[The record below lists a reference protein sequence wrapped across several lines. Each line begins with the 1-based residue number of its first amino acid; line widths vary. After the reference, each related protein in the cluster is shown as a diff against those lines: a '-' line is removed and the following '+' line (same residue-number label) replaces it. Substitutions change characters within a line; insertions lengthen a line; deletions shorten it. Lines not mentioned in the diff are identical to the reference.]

1 MLSPVSTVAH
11 QLKASLNSA
20 IVGVL
25 GCLRRRFR
33 QTLFSRS
40 YGEALKIGSATD
52 FIYDLSTGEALY
64 LLGSIRQT
72 LFRRISLKNRSLWLR
87 FFLSAYRTGAM
98 DRFQEMQVFA
108 AVAKEQGFSAAA
120 RLLGMSAASV
130 TRAVAALEKRIG
142 TQLLTRTTRSVYLSE
157 AGQRFLEDCRRI
169 LAEVQEAEDS
179 AAGSHAQPRGQLTI
193 TAPVLFGDLFVTP
206 IMVGYLTQFPDVSIN
221 ALLVDRVVSMVEE
234 GVDVA
239 VRIGELPDSNQHA
252 IRVGEVRRVICA
264 SPQFLKAHGRPRHPC
279 ELSAAPIIATSAIGQ
294 LRSWP
299 FLEAG
304 EPISV
309 RAEPR
314 LVVTANQAA
323 ITAAAMG
330 LGLTRVLSYQVA
342 SKIADGELEIV
353 LADFELPPLPI
364 HVVYQGGR
372 KAPARVRSFV
382 DFVVKALRD
391 HPALQG

>member
-1 MLSPVSTVAH
+1 
-11 QLKASLNSA
+11 
-20 IVGVL
+20 
-25 GCLRRRFR
+25 
-33 QTLFSRS
+33 
-40 YGEALKIGSATD
+40 
-52 FIYDLSTGEALY
+52 
-64 LLGSIRQT
+64 
-72 LFRRISLKNRSLWLR
+72 
-87 FFLSAYRTGAM
+87 M

-108 AVAKEQGFSAAA
+108 AVAQDQGFSSAA
-120 RLLGMSAASV
+120 RRLGMSAASV

-142 TQLLTRTTRSVYLSE
+142 THLLTRTTRSVHLSE

-193 TAPVLFGDLFVTP
+193 TAPVLFGELFVTP
-206 IMVGYLTQFPDVSIN
+206 LMVNFLTQFPDVTIN
-221 ALLVDRVVSMVEE
+221 ALLVDRVVSVVEE

-252 IRVGEVRRVICA
+252 IRVGEVRRVIVA
-264 SPQFLKAHGRPRHPC
+264 SPQFLTRHGRPTHPQD
-279 ELSAAPIIATSAIGQ
+279 LAQAPLITTSAIGQ

-299 FLEAG
+299 FLESG
-304 EPISV
+304 EPLSI

-323 ITAAAMG
+323 ITAAALG
-330 LGLTRVLSYQVA
+330 LGFTRVLSYQVA
-342 SKIADGELEIV
+342 SKVAAGELEII
-353 LADFELPPLPI
+353 LADFEMPPLPI

-382 DFVVKALRD
+382 DFTVKALRE
-391 HPALQG
+391 HPALQA

>member
-1 MLSPVSTVAH
+1 
-11 QLKASLNSA
+11 
-20 IVGVL
+20 
-25 GCLRRRFR
+25 
-33 QTLFSRS
+33 
-40 YGEALKIGSATD
+40 
-52 FIYDLSTGEALY
+52 
-64 LLGSIRQT
+64 
-72 LFRRISLKNRSLWLR
+72 
-87 FFLSAYRTGAM
+87 M

-169 LAEVQEAEDS
+169 LSEVQEAEDS
-179 AAGSHAQPRGQLTI
+179 AAGSHAQPRGQLTV

-206 IMVGYLTQFPDVSIN
+206 VMVGYLTQFPDVSIN

-264 SPQFLKAHGRPRHPC
+264 SPQFLKAHGRPRHPA
-279 ELSAAPIIATSAIGQ
+279 ELSAAPIIATSSIGQ

-309 RAEPR
+309 RSEPR

-342 SKIADGELEIV
+342 SKIAAGELEIV
-353 LADFELPPLPI
+353 LADFELSPLPI

-372 KAPARVRSFV
+372 KAPVRVRSFV
-382 DFVVKALRD
+382 DFVVKALRE